1 MPVLTVSLADKL
13 HNARSIATD
22 LRAHGRAVWDRFTA
36 DPGEQLW
43 YYRALVALFTERLPG
58 PQADEL
64 GDVFARI
71 AA

>member
-22 LRAHGRAVWDRFTA
+22 LRAHGPAVWDRFTA
-36 DPGEQLW
+36 GRDEQLW
-43 YYRALVALFTERLPG
+43 YSRALSQVFTERLPG
-58 PQADEL
+58 PRADEL
-64 GDVFARI
+64 SDVVARI